1 MVKGDD
7 DQPIELVE
15 NDSKFV
21 ADLSGGQKTGWF
33 YDQRDNRRFMAG
45 FAKDANVLDVYSY
58 SGGFGVLAAARGAKS
73 VTCVDRSQPALNA
86 AKAAAALNGVDKVV
100 SFEKSEVFDALE
112 KRSGKNFEVVICDPP
127 AFVKSRKDL
136 KTGAQG
142 YRKLVRLAAPLVTRA
157 ASSSSPPAR
166 TWSMRRCSRAGAPR
180 LRAAGR
186 SGRILRSSGAALDH
200 PCIRDCRRRRI
211 SRR

>member
-1 MVKGDD
+1 M
-7 DQPIELVE
+7 
-15 NDSKFV
+15 
-21 ADLSGGQKTGWF
+21 
-33 YDQRDNRRFMAG
+33 
-45 FAKDANVLDVYSY
+45 LDVYSY

-136 KTGAQG
+136 KIGAQAG
-142 YRKLVRLAAPLVTRA
+142 FISPGGFFSGFDRGFEVTDAPGIFKTFWHAQNAVSDPEFRSKYTTLGERQGVLGVSPAHMGWMVSAPKRAKPAVR
-157 ASSSSPPAR
+157 
-166 TWSMRRCSRAGAPR
+166 
-180 LRAAGR
+180 
-186 SGRILRSSGAALDH
+186 
-200 PCIRDCRRRRI
+200 
-211 SRR
+211 